1 MTFILDDDD
10 LAAFDEAL
18 SNGHWLAEFQIGD
31 EDKRQAMLGTVEKIF
46 EIAEKADKIVSEML
60 FGDGQAASKMAG
72 PPVEEE
78 T

>member
-1 MTFILDDDD
+1 MTFILNDDD
-10 LAAFDEAL
+10 LDAFDEAL

-31 EDKRQAMLGTVEKIF
+31 EDKRQTMLGTVEKIF

-60 FGDGQAASKMAG
+60 FGDGQAPSKMAG
-72 PPVEEE
+72 QPVEDE